1 METSKRSK
9 NVPVSPIPF
18 PIDPNSVLS
27 CPHISFSIGREN
39 FSPAVLSFVSYRRF
53 VSSRFVFTSPRI
65 FSLLPFF
72 FNLPVHYQVKRKRG
86 ASENLFSLTI
96 FTQPFALQLDV
107 ASAWHY
113 FSRLSDVIFH
123 RLPHTLNVTPN
134 RLIFRSRAGFSPR
147 FSRYLHSHLLFWC
160 DLYASVLE
168 RRTKLKENAS

>member
-39 FSPAVLSFVSYRRF
+39 FSPAVLSFVSYRRYHRRVLF
-53 VSSRFVFTSPRI
+53 LLRLVSFL
-65 FSLLPFF
+65 FSLF